1 MSANR
6 ESLLGTNS
14 HHRAHQCALTIASHV
29 ESAAAVLQPSTCDG
43 DSRTH
48 SRGRLLGAAECNF
61 FGCFDDSPAILATKR
76 LLELLLSV
84 HLLFLLAVGEDSSAH
99 VALDLHVFGALPRNA
114 VDLWE
119 PLGVFGRH
127 RGRHRLMMDFKKS
140 EV

>member
-1 MSANR
+1 VCGDLPLIPFVSSMC
-6 ESLLGTNS
+6 TD
-14 HHRAHQCALTIASHV
+14 SHV

-76 LLELLLSV
+76 LLVLLLSV

-119 PLGVFGRH
+119 PLAAF
-127 RGRHRLMMDFKKS
+127 GRHRLMMDFKKS